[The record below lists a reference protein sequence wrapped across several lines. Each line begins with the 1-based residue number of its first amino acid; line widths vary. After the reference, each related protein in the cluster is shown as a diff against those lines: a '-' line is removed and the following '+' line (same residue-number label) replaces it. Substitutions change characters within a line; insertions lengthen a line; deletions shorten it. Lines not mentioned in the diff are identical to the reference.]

1 MASTPL
7 IIGLTIEQP
16 TGTIRPDIQVKTTN
30 ENTTDSKILISGDDG
45 KVIFNLGKREDFPAG
60 WNVGDVVSVSSIY
73 QSFEQKFSFTIP
85 AKGTTLNIK
94 DASNVDVGSLIG
106 GYGLQGTLLLVSTPD
121 APSLRYFTPQEWL
134 DYFNMKTKD
143 RDAEN
148 GIDILQLTRMGEQ
161 VEQGIDSSTNS
172 KFDDNNGA
180 YYSSSD
186 IDDGESPEYHD
197 ARFFNQSDYFTKFV
211 PIQTLTTFEVNVNAE
226 GATPDWQ
233 TLTEAAFE
241 IVVDKKTGRIKI
253 INSSKYPS
261 IGARQARIVYLV
273 GRATTPQD
281 IKQLAI
287 IETGT
292 RMMGATFIRN
302 KIKKIS
308 DVDIGDSTSLQHLDM
323 LRTRV
328 IRKYRNHAI
337 LPT

>member
-7 IIGLTIEQP
+7 QIGLLIEQP
-16 TGTIRPDIQVKTTN
+16 SGTPRANLQVTCRN
-30 ENTTDSKILISGDDG
+30 ETTDQDTTKNTASDG
-45 KVIFNLGKREDFPAG
+45 KVIFNLGSIQDFSKG
-60 WNVGDVVSVSSIY
+60 WNVGDIVNVYSLY
-73 QSFEQKFSFTIP
+73 LGFEQKFSFTIP
-85 AKGTTLNIK
+85 AKLVTINIK
-94 DASNVDVGSLIG
+94 DASNVDVGSFLG
-106 GYGLQGTLLLVSTPD
+106 GQGMQGTLVLLEVPQ
-121 APSLRYFTPQEWL
+121 APSLRYFTPTEWL

-143 RDAEN
+143 QDREN
-148 GIDILQLTRMGEQ
+148 GIDMIQLTRIGEQ
-161 VEQGIDSSTNS
+161 VEQGIDSDTNS
-172 KFDDNNGA
+172 KFDNNNGA
-180 YYSSSD
+180 YYATSA

-211 PIQTLTTFEVNVNAE
+211 PIQTLTTFEINQNAE
-226 GATPDWQ
+226 GATPSWT

-253 INSSKYPS
+253 IDSVKYPA
-261 IGARQARIVYLV
+261 IGARQARIVYLI

-337 LPT
+337 IPT